1 MLFLLLFLSA
11 LPYIKNMRKFLI
23 TIFISLCLISSQTF
37 AEDSYGYKADNF
49 DLVDRAQSYLQTLKT
64 ARADFIQ
71 TSYNG
76 AKLDG
81 TFYINRPGKLRF
93 EYNKID
99 DFIVADGFFIY
110 FYDSELQQQTNA
122 PIGQTLAAFLLRK
135 EIDLKDDLIA
145 DHISENHDSYT
156 MRLSQKSD
164 PEAGNITL
172 VFTKSP
178 FDLKKWFIK
187 DAHNYVTEIELFKLE
202 KDVKLDKSLFVYRDP
217 MKFTQKTFND

>member
-1 MLFLLLFLSA
+1 M
-11 LPYIKNMRKFLI
+11 
-23 TIFISLCLISSQTF
+23 SLCLLSSHAAADESAT
-37 AEDSYGYKADNF
+37 YKAHSF
-49 DLVDRAQSYLQTLKT
+49 DLVEKAQSYLQTLKT
-64 ARADFIQ
+64 ARANFIQ

-93 EYNKID
+93 EYNKVD

-145 DHISENHDSYT
+145 DHISEASDSYT

-172 VFTKSP
+172 VFTKAP
-178 FDLKKWFIK
+178 FELKKWFIK
-187 DAHNYVTEIELFKLE
+187 DAHNYVTEIELFELE
-202 KDVKLDKSLFVYRDP
+202 KDIKLDKSLFVYRDP
-217 MKFTQKTFND
+217 QKFSNKTYND